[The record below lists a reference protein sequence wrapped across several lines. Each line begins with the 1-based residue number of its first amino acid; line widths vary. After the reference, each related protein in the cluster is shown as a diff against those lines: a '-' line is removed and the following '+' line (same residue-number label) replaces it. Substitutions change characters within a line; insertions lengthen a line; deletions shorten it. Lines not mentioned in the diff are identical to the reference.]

1 MDFIFRAA
9 EKFLKDHK
17 RLMRYRKV
25 FAVLAAVVVFATT
38 YELILPAIT
47 IDRQRAAETPG
58 MEVGVAAEEVVEESE
73 TEGSGADEEDAEAA
87 EEESRTEAEQTLEN
101 EDIDNSDASEE
112 SADSENVENTD
123 DGDADQANADNG
135 ADAAVDENAEY
146 NADSKE
152 TTESSANA
160 EADTSAAA
168 TEEAATTATTEA
180 PAVEYP
186 VTLTYE
192 GEDYT
197 VTATFDETAALPAG
211 VSLDALE
218 ILPDMVYRDEDGNV
232 LYDDYEVY
240 LKKTVDTLEKD
251 GRLEDSYVASV
262 RFFDISFIDPEG
274 NYVEPAAPVII
285 ATQYKKAL
293 SAEDTVSTT
302 AVRFEAG
309 KDKTEIYETKQDVKN
324 GAIAEISFETKKTSV
339 YGIAAAEALETKEL
353 TASGDTYEISLS
365 YNQKAEIPEDAKL
378 QAHELLPGTEEYEAC
393 AAKSANTDENGETT
407 SRFFDISIMADGA
420 EYEPKAP
427 VNVKITLKDT
437 APEKV
442 AADKEITHFTNNGQ
456 VENIPQEVE
465 ESSDGGAEVSFQ
477 MDSFST
483 VEVPLLGAGNS
494 YSVEVGASITING
507 SSSKS
512 HSWSSSNSDVAT
524 VSGSGATG
532 TVTGVN
538 AGTATITHTLK
549 KGSET
554 FTVTV
559 TDPYVVDNTEG
570 NLTVTVKENGN
581 SKKLSDYTLVVEQIV
596 STDPYYDEYENQI
609 LTDTGETTLNFLDM
623 YHIYLQDQNG
633 KEVDLENQNVNLKVT
648 MTFKETPAGWP
659 SENKLK
665 VGHYSFKKN
674 ASETISGKDV
684 NNVTVRGDSV
694 SFMIKSFSTITLSA
708 GSTST
713 TGGGGSV
720 TTREGSILDG
730 FSYDDANEWQV
741 VAEGYTNN
749 TAENKTSYGN
759 DSFGFVRVQKNVIP
773 TGTENEFYVYLSI
786 DTKDLLREW
795 LKYGTYNKASQNNW
809 GEQNG
814 YKIGD
819 IVPSMPSHK
828 SKFTADPNAG
838 LDWYTNVDVVD
849 DAGNVILENLPI
861 YSDQSQNNATVFL
874 KIDDTHWVLFGVTV
888 QKTKTTSGRSQCKL
902 GAEAM
907 QMIQEVLGN
916 VLSLNSVTDTMG
928 DNIEFLGVVDGDYE
942 TEPTCTDGVL
952 HWTPVMKTNPE
963 SVTTASGNNQFTTW
977 SMNVSE
983 LVYKVRLDV
992 TDPDFKSCANNMN
1005 SGINDSESNPV
1016 NENAV
1021 LNYDISLNGTTQT
1034 GKEAVFQKP
1043 YVRGLL
1049 YDMKIKKVDQDGQP
1063 LEGAKFSLTGTSANT
1078 NADIAQQAAAEVP
1091 QAQLIS
1097 GTDGWIT
1104 IPGLPW
1110 GTYTLT
1116 ETEPPKGY
1124 RIDDNY
1130 KNGRQYMLCWT
1141 QAPSLLADNNTHKIL
1156 KEGNN
1161 SYLTVTNKKN
1171 KITFTK
1177 QVGVANDLTL
1187 QEVDHTIYIAL
1198 WHGGENGDYLRDDNG
1213 DIICQEITITDG
1225 TPSPA
1230 TVTFEGIDTDF
1241 YDVYELSTVNGS
1253 TCTELGVGHDILV
1266 NSEGR
1271 EFQLIRI
1278 EGINDADLTASN
1290 EAAVTQKNI
1299 YSDPVR
1305 IPFDANKKWGSP
1317 DGNELT
1323 AAPTGTT
1330 VTFALFRRQKA
1341 ASGQADNPWSPVIK
1355 DNEQLTVTLDG
1366 TVDENGE
1373 SKSWRATFEDLPVK
1387 DENDSSILYE
1397 YAVKEITCSSEDFQ
1411 LYDKSIGSIVTDPDQ
1426 YYMKSNGG
1434 YIWNVQKAVSITI
1447 KKVNNAD
1454 TFLPGAKFKLFRIE
1468 TDSQGETHDN
1478 QVGEEFTF
1486 SNADSA
1492 GITIDGLPSGLYKLT
1507 ETAAPAGYIITDRD
1521 ITFTVN
1527 AKGSGSVITWSKG
1540 GKPDN
1545 AKDLSQT
1552 NNTDDTITV
1561 INTPGVELPE
1571 TGGTGFL
1578 SPQTL
1583 CGIMAMAFV
1592 LATAV
1597 MYGFSM
1603 RRGERRYK

>member
-1 MDFIFRAA
+1 
-9 EKFLKDHK
+9 
-17 RLMRYRKV
+17 
-25 FAVLAAVVVFATT
+25 
-38 YELILPAIT
+38 
-47 IDRQRAAETPG
+47 
-58 MEVGVAAEEVVEESE
+58 
-73 TEGSGADEEDAEAA
+73 
-87 EEESRTEAEQTLEN
+87 
-101 EDIDNSDASEE
+101 
-112 SADSENVENTD
+112 
-123 DGDADQANADNG
+123 
-135 ADAAVDENAEY
+135 
-146 NADSKE
+146 
-152 TTESSANA
+152 
-160 EADTSAAA
+160 
-168 TEEAATTATTEA
+168 
-180 PAVEYP
+180 
-186 VTLTYE
+186 
-192 GEDYT
+192 
-197 VTATFDETAALPAG
+197 
-211 VSLDALE
+211 
-218 ILPDMVYRDEDGNV
+218 
-232 LYDDYEVY
+232 
-240 LKKTVDTLEKD
+240 
-251 GRLEDSYVASV
+251 
-262 RFFDISFIDPEG
+262 
-274 NYVEPAAPVII
+274 
-285 ATQYKKAL
+285 
-293 SAEDTVSTT
+293 
-302 AVRFEAG
+302 
-309 KDKTEIYETKQDVKN
+309 
-324 GAIAEISFETKKTSV
+324 
-339 YGIAAAEALETKEL
+339 
-353 TASGDTYEISLS
+353 
-365 YNQKAEIPEDAKL
+365 
-378 QAHELLPGTEEYEAC
+378 
-393 AAKSANTDENGETT
+393 
-407 SRFFDISIMADGA
+407 
-420 EYEPKAP
+420 
-427 VNVKITLKDT
+427 
-437 APEKV
+437 
-442 AADKEITHFTNNGQ
+442 
-456 VENIPQEVE
+456 
-465 ESSDGGAEVSFQ
+465 
-477 MDSFST
+477 
-483 VEVPLLGAGNS
+483 
-494 YSVEVGASITING
+494 
-507 SSSKS
+507 
-512 HSWSSSNSDVAT
+512 
-524 VSGSGATG
+524 
-532 TVTGVN
+532 
-538 AGTATITHTLK
+538 
-549 KGSET
+549 
-554 FTVTV
+554 
-559 TDPYVVDNTEG
+559 
-570 NLTVTVKENGN
+570 
-581 SKKLSDYTLVVEQIV
+581 
-596 STDPYYDEYENQI
+596 
-609 LTDTGETTLNFLDM
+609 
-623 YHIYLQDQNG
+623 
-633 KEVDLENQNVNLKVT
+633 
-648 MTFKETPAGWP
+648 
-659 SENKLK
+659 
-665 VGHYSFKKN
+665 
-674 ASETISGKDV
+674 
-684 NNVTVRGDSV
+684 
-694 SFMIKSFSTITLSA
+694 MIKSFSTITLS
-708 GSTST
+708 SESSST
-713 TGGGGSV
+713 TGGGTTV
-720 TTREGSILDG
+720 TTQEGSILDG
-730 FSYDDANEWQV
+730 KSYYNDANEWQIV
-741 VAEGYTNN
+741 SQGYTNN
-749 TAENKTSYGN
+749 VATNKTNYGN
-759 DSFGFVRVQKNVIP
+759 DSYQAVRVQKNIIP
-773 TGTENEFYVYLSI
+773 TGVENEFLVYMSV
-786 DTKDLLREW
+786 DTKSLMKEYL
-795 LKYGTYNKASQNNW
+795 TYAHYQATTSNNYHS
-809 GEQNG
+809 GQLG
-814 YKIGD
+814 Q
-819 IVPSMPSHK
+819 
-828 SKFTADPNAG
+828 
-838 LDWYTNVDVVD
+838 VVD
-849 DAGNVILENLPI
+849 HMTGNEKVQVSASEHLKKGPAYFTIYASDKKTILAKDVPLWWSQAEN
-861 YSDQSQNNATVFL
+861 
-874 KIDDTHWVLFGVTV
+874 VTFDM
-888 QKTKTTSGRSQCKL
+888 KLSNGKYILMGLEIKSGQHEKVMLS
-902 GAEAM
+902 AEAEKL
-907 QMIQEVLGN
+907 IKEEVMK
-916 VLSLNSVTDTMG
+916 VIALNQVNDTMG
-928 DNIEFLGVVDGDYE
+928 KNIEFLEIVDGDYNSA
-942 TEPTCTDGVL
+942 PTCEDGVL
-952 HWTPVMKTNPE
+952 TWQPVMKNSPKTE
-963 SVTTASGNNQFTTW
+963 TTGSGDAITTW
-977 SMNVSE
+977 NLNVAE
-983 LVYKVRLDV
+983 LVYKVRLRVKDNG
-992 TDPDFKSCANNMN
+992 FNSCANNMN
-1005 SGINDSESNPV
+1005 SSTSDKESYPV
-1016 NENAV
+1016 NENASIKYSV
-1021 LNYDISLNGTTQT
+1021 SIGGTTQSNKT
-1034 GKEAVFQKP
+1034 AIFQKP

>member
-1 MDFIFRAA
+1 M
-9 EKFLKDHK
+9 
-17 RLMRYRKV
+17 
-25 FAVLAAVVVFATT
+25 AAVVVFATT

-135 ADAAVDENAEY
+135 TGAAVDETNEGNAY
-146 NADSKE
+146 SKE
-152 TTESSANA
+152 TTESSADGA
-160 EADTSAAA
+160 ADTNAAA
-168 TEEAATTATTEA
+168 TEEAAANATTEA

-251 GRLEDSYVASV
+251 GRLEDSYVASA
-262 RFFDISFIDPEG
+262 RFFDISFIDLEG
-274 NYVEPAAPVII
+274 NYVEPAAPIII

-365 YNQKAEIPEDAKL
+365 YNQKAEIPEGAIL
-378 QAHELLPGTEEYEAC
+378 EAHELVPGTEEYEAC

-420 EYEPKAP
+420 EFEPKAP

-442 AADKEITHFTNNGQ
+442 AADKEITHFTNDGQ

-465 ESSDGGAEVSFQ
+465 ESNDGSAEVSFR

-773 TGTENEFYVYLSI
+773 TGTENE
-786 DTKDLLREW
+786 
-795 LKYGTYNKASQNNW
+795 
-809 GEQNG
+809 
-814 YKIGD
+814 
-819 IVPSMPSHK
+819 P
-828 SKFTADPNAG
+828 
-838 LDWYTNVDVVD
+838 
-849 DAGNVILENLPI
+849 
-861 YSDQSQNNATVFL
+861 
-874 KIDDTHWVLFGVTV
+874 
-888 QKTKTTSGRSQCKL
+888 
-902 GAEAM
+902 
-907 QMIQEVLGN
+907 
-916 VLSLNSVTDTMG
+916 
-928 DNIEFLGVVDGDYE
+928 
-942 TEPTCTDGVL
+942 
-952 HWTPVMKTNPE
+952 
-963 SVTTASGNNQFTTW
+963 
-977 SMNVSE
+977 
-983 LVYKVRLDV
+983 
-992 TDPDFKSCANNMN
+992 
-1005 SGINDSESNPV
+1005 
-1016 NENAV
+1016 
-1021 LNYDISLNGTTQT
+1021 
-1034 GKEAVFQKP
+1034 
-1043 YVRGLL
+1043 
-1049 YDMKIKKVDQDGQP
+1049 
-1063 LEGAKFSLTGTSANT
+1063 
-1078 NADIAQQAAAEVP
+1078 
-1091 QAQLIS
+1091 
-1097 GTDGWIT
+1097 
-1104 IPGLPW
+1104 
-1110 GTYTLT
+1110 TYTS
-1116 ETEPPKGY
+1116 KY
-1124 RIDDNY
+1124 AAN
-1130 KNGRQYMLCWT
+1130 
-1141 QAPSLLADNNTHKIL
+1141 AKI
-1156 KEGNN
+1156 
-1161 SYLTVTNKKN
+1161 
-1171 KITFTK
+1171 
-1177 QVGVANDLTL
+1177 
-1187 QEVDHTIYIAL
+1187 
-1198 WHGGENGDYLRDDNG
+1198 
-1213 DIICQEITITDG
+1213 EIL
-1225 TPSPA
+1225 
-1230 TVTFEGIDTDF
+1230 
-1241 YDVYELSTVNGS
+1241 Y
-1253 TCTELGVGHDILV
+1253 
-1266 NSEGR
+1266 
-1271 EFQLIRI
+1271 
-1278 EGINDADLTASN
+1278 TA
-1290 EAAVTQKNI
+1290 
-1299 YSDPVR
+1299 
-1305 IPFDANKKWGSP
+1305 
-1317 DGNELT
+1317 
-1323 AAPTGTT
+1323 
-1330 VTFALFRRQKA
+1330 
-1341 ASGQADNPWSPVIK
+1341 
-1355 DNEQLTVTLDG
+1355 TLDG
-1366 TVDENGE
+1366 D
-1373 SKSWRATFEDLPVK
+1373 
-1387 DENDSSILYE
+1387 
-1397 YAVKEITCSSEDFQ
+1397 
-1411 LYDKSIGSIVTDPDQ
+1411 
-1426 YYMKSNGG
+1426 
-1434 YIWNVQKAVSITI
+1434 KAVIAQTGNI
-1447 KKVNNAD
+1447 NREAD
-1454 TFLPGAKFKLFRIE
+1454 
-1468 TDSQGETHDN
+1468 
-1478 QVGEEFTF
+1478 FTW
-1486 SNADSA
+1486 NYVP
-1492 GITIDGLPSGLYKLT
+1492 T
-1507 ETAAPAGYIITDRD
+1507 
-1521 ITFTVN
+1521 
-1527 AKGSGSVITWSKG
+1527 
-1540 GKPDN
+1540 
-1545 AKDLSQT
+1545 
-1552 NNTDDTITV
+1552 
-1561 INTPGVELPE
+1561 TPVER
-1571 TGGTGFL
+1571 
-1578 SPQTL
+1578 S
-1583 CGIMAMAFV
+1583 
-1592 LATAV
+1592 
-1597 MYGFSM
+1597 
-1603 RRGERRYK
+1603 